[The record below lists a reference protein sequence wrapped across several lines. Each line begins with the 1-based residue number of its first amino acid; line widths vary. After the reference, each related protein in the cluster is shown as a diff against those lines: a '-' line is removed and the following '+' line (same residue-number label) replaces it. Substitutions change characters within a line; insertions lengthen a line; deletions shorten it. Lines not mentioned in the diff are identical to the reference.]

1 MFSDFLVNI
10 IGDFGKSYL
19 VKEVEVGVRLFWMER
34 YGVFT
39 GIKVWRSGFGGGEG
53 IGSVW
58 GGFGL
63 LRFSG
68 NV

>member
-39 GIKVWRSGFGGGEG
+39 GIKVWRSGFGGE
-53 IGSVW
+53 
-58 GGFGL
+58 
-63 LRFSG
+63 RE
-68 NV
+68 